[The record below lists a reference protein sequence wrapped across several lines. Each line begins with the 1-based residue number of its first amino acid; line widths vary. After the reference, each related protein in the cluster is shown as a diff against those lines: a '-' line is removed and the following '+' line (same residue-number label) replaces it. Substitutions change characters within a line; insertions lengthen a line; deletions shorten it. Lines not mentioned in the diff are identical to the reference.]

1 LFFQLFAVVVLTF
14 PNIASSG
21 NVYGPRGLPVTW
33 SHQQAKPQSHY
44 SQQMLGQSWQTSS
57 GSSSGVLLGPLRP
70 PPPPPPPLFTG
81 GTVSYA
87 ELVAATRG
95 FSDANLLGQ
104 GGFGHVYRGTLERGG
119 GGGEVAIKRLRPGS
133 GQGDREFRA
142 EVEIISRVHHRHLVS
157 LVGYCIHGDQ
167 RLLVYE
173 YVPNKTLELH
183 LHGTY
188 VRDSVLFTCWCPSM
202 LVAWVCIACTGTAR
216 LRWVLHCLQGVVAR
230 CWIGSRGGGSHLG
243 PPRDWHT
250 CTRTV
255 SSSSTVLAC
264 FLFSFFFISFLF
276 VFCVKLLCVC
286 WFQVILRLS
295 TVTSRRQTYF
305 WITISSPRQVIS
317 AQGV

>member
-1 LFFQLFAVVVLTF
+1 
-14 PNIASSG
+14 
-21 NVYGPRGLPVTW
+21 VTW

-57 GSSSGVLLGPLRP
+57 GGSSGVLLGPLRP

-133 GQGDREFRA
+133 
-142 EVEIISRVHHRHLVS
+142 VHHRHLVS

-188 VRDSVLFTCWCPSM
+188 V
-202 LVAWVCIACTGTAR
+202 GT
-216 LRWVLHCLQGVVAR
+216 
-230 CWIGSRGGGSHLG
+230 
-243 PPRDWHT
+243 
-250 CTRTV
+250 
-255 SSSSTVLAC
+255 
-264 FLFSFFFISFLF
+264 
-276 VFCVKLLCVC
+276 
-286 WFQVILRLS
+286 
-295 TVTSRRQTYF
+295 
-305 WITISSPRQVIS
+305 
-317 AQGV
+317 